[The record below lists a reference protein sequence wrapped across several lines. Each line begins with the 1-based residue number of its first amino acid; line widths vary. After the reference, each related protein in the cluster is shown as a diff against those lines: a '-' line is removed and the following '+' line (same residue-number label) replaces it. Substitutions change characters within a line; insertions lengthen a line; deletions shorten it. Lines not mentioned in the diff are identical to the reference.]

1 LSLLKQKDI
10 IGELPKSTKNERQWH
25 LQLKQRLYEQVNS
38 PERTVT
44 LKSTKKESK
53 ANKSPPI
60 SKITSEVRISSNP
73 EDTDIQVIMK
83 KLMVN
88 RIAHQTFDPIL
99 GELST
104 RNYIKGLV
112 FQDSELAPYFKY
124 VNPPEMGDLI
134 QKTLK
139 NQPVKH
145 NQSSS
150 LAVSKS
156 RDSFTEDSSS
166 AKKKRKK
173 KEKRTMSLLPYN

>member
-1 LSLLKQKDI
+1 
-10 IGELPKSTKNERQWH
+10 
-25 LQLKQRLYEQVNS
+25 
-38 PERTVT
+38 
-44 LKSTKKESK
+44 
-53 ANKSPPI
+53 
-60 SKITSEVRISSNP
+60 
-73 EDTDIQVIMK
+73 MK